1 MQSLLPPSRLV
12 RDACKRPNI
21 RRRPNRD
28 ANASIQCA
36 AHNFATSRSDSRRL
50 VVNPEYFALPHVE
63 QINNRVNL
71 PIVVRTEKAADK
83 TRRYGTNSTMHTA
96 SGSIALT
103 ECKGFLHDAAR
114 VRGMCFALSPSRV
127 IGAEHLCPDGQFGCQ
142 KPARDQH
149 GRNAFFPLEP
159 TNLQEQ

>member
-12 RDACKRPNI
+12 REACKWPNI
-21 RRRPNRD
+21 RRCLNQD
-28 ANASIQCA
+28 ENASIQCT
-36 AHNFATSRSDSRRL
+36 AHNFATSQSDSRRL

-96 SGSIALT
+96 SGGIALT

-114 VRGMCFALSPSRV
+114 VRGICFALSP
-127 IGAEHLCPDGQFGCQ
+127 
-142 KPARDQH
+142 
-149 GRNAFFPLEP
+149 
-159 TNLQEQ
+159 